1 MKGVVLDRGSPVP
14 LWFQIARQLEQAV
27 DTGALPPGSR
37 LDNEIELAEQLS
49 VSRPTLR
56 KAIERLV
63 EQGLVVR
70 RRGIGT
76 IVMPRRVQRPIA
88 LSSLY
93 EDLTASGQEPSTKLL
108 SLERESAS
116 PHVASVLGIAEG
128 APVTA
133 IERLRFAGG
142 EPLALMHNY
151 LPAGILPEPADV
163 LETMGLYQLL
173 RSNGHVIQLA
183 NQTIGARQATARES
197 RLLEVGRGA
206 TVLTMQRTAFD
217 SNGRPIEHGSHC
229 YSAERYSF
237 EMSLVAR

>member
-1 MKGVVLDRGSPVP
+1 VNGVVLDRGSPVP
-14 LWFQIARQLEQAV
+14 LWFQIAKQLEQAV
-27 DTGALPPGSR
+27 DSGALAPGSR

-93 EDLTASGQEPSTKLL
+93 EDLTASGQEPTTKVL
-108 SLERESAS
+108 SIRREPAS

-133 IERLRFAGG
+133 IERLRLTGG
-142 EPLALMHNY
+142 EPLALMHNH
-151 LPAGILPEPADV
+151 LPAELLPDSGEA
-163 LETMGLYQLL
+163 LEIMGLYQLL
-173 RSNGHVIQLA
+173 RTRGCVIQLA
-183 NQTIGARQATARES
+183 NQTIGARQATAREA
-197 RLLEVGRGA
+197 RLLGVPRSA
-206 TVLTMQRTAFD
+206 TLLTLQRTAYGTD
-217 SNGRPIEHGSHC
+217 GKAVEHGSHC
-229 YSAERYSF
+229 YLADRYSF